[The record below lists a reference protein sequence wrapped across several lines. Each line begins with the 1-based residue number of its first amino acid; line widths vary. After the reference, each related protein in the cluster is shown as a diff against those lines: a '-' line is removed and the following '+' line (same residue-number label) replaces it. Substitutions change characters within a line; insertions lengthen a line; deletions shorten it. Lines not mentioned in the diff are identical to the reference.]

1 MRAIG
6 NFLWFIF
13 GGVFMGLVLRLVFLI
28 AFFSIMGIPLERAR
42 MFIGNFTFFQFE
54 REPISRKEFKQ

>member
-1 MRAIG
+1 
-6 NFLWFIF
+6 
-13 GGVFMGLVLRLVFLI
+13 MGLVLRLVFLI